1 VPAGYLY
8 VDGIVGDVGHGVLR
22 DRRALS
28 AEGLIVV
35 VVMMDGQAG
44 KLLTGPEIITRGWV
58 HAPEAEGLLD
68 DARAAVQA
76 SLEEAIEEGATDH
89 DTLRRHARAAMGRIV
104 GERTRR
110 RPMIVPVVMEA

>member
-1 VPAGYLY
+1 VT
-8 VDGIVGDVGHGVLR
+8 I
-22 DRRALS
+22 
-28 AEGLIVV
+28 
-35 VVMMDGQAG
+35 DGQAG

-76 SLEEAIEEGATDH
+76 SVEEALEEGATDH
-89 DTLRRHARAAMGRIV
+89 DTLRRHARSAMGRIV